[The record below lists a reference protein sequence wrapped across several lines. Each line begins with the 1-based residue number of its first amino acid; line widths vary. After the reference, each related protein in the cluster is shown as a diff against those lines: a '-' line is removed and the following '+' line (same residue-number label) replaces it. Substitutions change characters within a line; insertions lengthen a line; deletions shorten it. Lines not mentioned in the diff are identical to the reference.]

1 MVSFFRRWG
10 LLAGALLL
18 TLAADGANWRQV
30 FDGAGGVDFVDA
42 DCYSRMTRV
51 REVCAH
57 PGEVIRRHA
66 FENYPFGTRPHT
78 TIPFD
83 YAVYALRM
91 VMWPFC
97 GNGERA
103 LDLAGAW
110 VSPLL
115 GLLTVFV
122 VWLWMDRERLPGRA
136 CALLVLSASPILAHG
151 FALGRPDHQ
160 SLIVLCMAGAL
171 AAEWT
176 LWRRP
181 SRGWGVVSGVAWAVG
196 LWTSLYEPAILLAA
210 VAAAGL
216 IWNRP
221 GLRRRERW
229 PGLAVSGVILLT
241 ALWIEGWRIDA
252 LPGGGEGGEFFE
264 AWSRQIGELASLPP
278 WSPTLFAWVG
288 WGLVVAPILLLANCR
303 AGAPPA
309 AVRDDDFDSGG
320 KDANANLDLETRQA
334 MRPPYIA
341 FANVFLLL
349 LVWALTCWQVRW
361 GYFLP
366 LVYALGV
373 PSQFGAV
380 PMRWRRW
387 LTVALLAGLWP
398 MAADWWTTLH
408 LPADRAANLA
418 EQRRDAAL
426 LRETAAFITQA
437 ARLPAA
443 DADPAD
449 ADDPPEGIL
458 APWWLS
464 PALAYHS
471 GQPALA
477 GSSHESLPGTVDVDR
492 FYLAADAREAAAI
505 LRRRR
510 VRWVVAYE
518 PDRVLRTAAGLFG
531 QTQVSRRAMGFIL
544 YEKPEIAPRFL
555 RLALVNPFFKVYEV
569 RSTSSL
575 PAP

>member
-1 MVSFFRRWG
+1 MLASFRRWT

-18 TLAADGANWRQV
+18 TLAADCANWRQV

-66 FENYPFGTRPHT
+66 FENYPFGILPHT

-83 YAVYALRM
+83 YAVYALRT
-91 VMWPFC
+91 VLRPFYS
-97 GNGERA
+97 GERA

-122 VWLWMDRERLPGRA
+122 VWLWLEREQLPGRA
-136 CALLVLSASPILAHG
+136 FALLVLSASPILAHG

-181 SRGWGVVSGVAWAVG
+181 SRGWGIVSGVAWAMG
-196 LWTSLYEPAILLAA
+196 LWTSLYEPAILLGA
-210 VAAAGL
+210 VVAAGL
-216 IWNRP
+216 VWNRP
-221 GLRRRERW
+221 ALWRRERW
-229 PGLAVSGVILLT
+229 PGLAAGGLILVV

-252 LPGGGEGGEFFE
+252 LPGGGEGGEFFA

-288 WGLVVAPILLLANCR
+288 WGLIAAPVLLWWRWQGEKSVSRAN
-303 AGAPPA
+303 G
-309 AVRDDDFDSGG
+309 
-320 KDANANLDLETRQA
+320 
-334 MRPPYIA
+334 
-341 FANVFLLL
+341 FLLL

-366 LVYALGV
+366 QVYVLGV
-373 PSQFGAV
+373 PWQFNAV
-380 PMRWRRW
+380 PSRWRRW
-387 LTVALLAGLWP
+387 LLVALIVGLWP
-398 MAADWWTTLH
+398 MAADWWITLRP
-408 LPADRAANLA
+408 PADRVANLA

-426 LRETAAFITQA
+426 LRETAAFIAQA
-437 ARLPAA
+437 ARLPDA
-443 DADPAD
+443 DADPTD
-449 ADDPPEGIL
+449 AGDPPAGIL

-464 PALAYHS
+464 PALAYRS

-518 PDRVLRTAAGLFG
+518 PDRVLRTAAGLFN

-544 YEKPEIAPRFL
+544 YERPEIAPRFL

-569 RSTSSL
+569 RSASL
-575 PAP
+575 PPAP

>member
-1 MVSFFRRWG
+1 MLPFFRRWA
-10 LLAGALLL
+10 LLAGVLLL
-18 TLAADGANWRQV
+18 TLAADCANWRQV

-83 YAVYALRM
+83 YAVYALRA
-91 VMWPFC
+91 VLRPFY
-97 GNGERA
+97 GGERA

-115 GLLTVFV
+115 GLLTVFLA
-122 VWLWMDRERLPGRA
+122 WLWLEHERLPGRA
-136 CALLVLSASPILAHG
+136 FALLVLAASPILAHG

-181 SRGWGVVSGVAWAVG
+181 SRGWGIVSGVAWALG
-196 LWTSLYEPAILLAA
+196 LWTSLYEPSILLGA
-210 VAAAGL
+210 VVAAGL
-216 IWNRP
+216 VWNRP
-221 GLRRRERW
+221 ALRRRERL
-229 PGLAVSGVILLT
+229 PGLAAGGAILLA

-252 LPGGGEGGEFFE
+252 LPGGGEGGEFFA

-288 WGLVVAPILLLANCR
+288 WGLLAAPVLLWWRRDEEKGVSRAN
-303 AGAPPA
+303 G
-309 AVRDDDFDSGG
+309 
-320 KDANANLDLETRQA
+320 
-334 MRPPYIA
+334 
-341 FANVFLLL
+341 FLLL

-366 LVYALGV
+366 LVYALGI
-373 PSQFGAV
+373 PWQIGAV
-380 PMRWRRW
+380 PWRGRRW
-387 LTVALLAGLWP
+387 VIMALAAGLWP

-408 LPADRAANLA
+408 PPTDRAANVA

-426 LRETAAFITQA
+426 LRETAAFIAQA
-437 ARLPAA
+437 ARLPDA

-449 ADDPPEGIL
+449 ADNPPAGIL

-464 PALAYHS
+464 PALAYRS

-544 YEKPEIAPRFL
+544 YERPEIAPRFL

-569 RSTSSL
+569 RAASL
-575 PAP
+575 PPIP